1 MTTPIINFGEYTV
14 CFDAEEEDISAKKHF
29 IEECGWTAQE
39 FKKIRN
45 YKFFSAKVSIFK
57 DGEDLASDYLGCCSY
72 RTVGEFFKEY
82 RGDYFADMVANCV
95 EQIGDVALSADFGKW
110 LLTVRK

>member
-14 CFDAEEEDISAKKHF
+14 CFEAEEEEMTAREHF
-29 IEECGWTAQE
+29 IGECGWTEAE
-39 FKKIRN
+39 FAAIEHFP
-45 YKFFSAKVSIFK
+45 FFSARVSIFK

-72 RTVGEFFKEY
+72 RTVEEFFKDY
-82 RGDYFADMVANCV
+82 RGAYFADMVANCV
-95 EQIGDVALSADFGKW
+95 EQIGDVALSAVVEKW